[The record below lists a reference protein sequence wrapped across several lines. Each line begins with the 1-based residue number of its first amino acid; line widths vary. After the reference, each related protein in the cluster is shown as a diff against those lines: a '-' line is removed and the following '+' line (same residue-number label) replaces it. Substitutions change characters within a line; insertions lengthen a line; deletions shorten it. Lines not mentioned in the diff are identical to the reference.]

1 MLYIEQ
7 KLSIQQFKKL
17 RKRVGGERHR
27 KREREREREGEEVG
41 GTGLIATYSY
51 SYAGVIT

>member
-17 RKRVGGERHR
+17 RKRVGGERDR
-27 KREREREREGEEVG
+27 KRERERNEEEGG
-41 GTGLIATYSY
+41 GGGGLA
-51 SYAGVIT
+51 

>member
-27 KREREREREGEEVG
+27 KREREREG
-41 GTGLIATYSY
+41 GGGGGGGGLA
-51 SYAGVIT
+51 